1 VADTTLVAAPAFH
14 AWGLAHISVAQWL
27 SATIVLQRRFDP
39 EDTLRAI
46 AQHRATGLV
55 VVPILLQR
63 ILALGPDAIGRHD
76 TTSLRFVGSSGSAL
90 SSALALRWM
99 DTFGDTLH
107 NVFGSTEVGTV
118 SLATPHELRHFPG
131 TAGRPPEGIDVRILD
146 DEGRELSAGSTGR
159 IFVRSPILFG
169 GYTGGGSKQ
178 VIDGFMSIG
187 DLGRF
192 DEHGLLYVAGRD
204 DEMIISGAENVF
216 PVEIEQLLTSHPEI
230 AEVAVIGVPDAE
242 FGQRLRAIVV
252 RAPGSELCE
261 SDVQEYVRERLA
273 RYKVPRDVLFVDSL
287 PRTATGKVLK
297 RNLR

>member
-1 VADTTLVAAPAFH
+1 
-14 AWGLAHISVAQWL
+14 
-27 SATIVLQRRFDP
+27 
-39 EDTLRAI
+39 
-46 AQHRATGLV
+46 
-55 VVPILLQR
+55 
-63 ILALGPDAIGRHD
+63 
-76 TTSLRFVGSSGSAL
+76 
-90 SSALALRWM
+90 
-99 DTFGDTLH
+99 
-107 NVFGSTEVGTV
+107 
-118 SLATPHELRHFPG
+118 
-131 TAGRPPEGIDVRILD
+131 
-146 DEGRELSAGSTGR
+146 
-159 IFVRSPILFG
+159 
-169 GYTGGGSKQ
+169 
-178 VIDGFMSIG
+178 MSIG
-187 DLGRF
+187 DLGRI